1 MLLRTASRAE
11 WKWSSQNPK
20 MQKASIISRGFQW
33 IGIRFLTRHS
43 RTSWNTKVW
52 ALQLL
57 KRAPRVLPTWQS
69 MSGPELSVD
78 GWEGDRPLVDMH
90 LETRIL
96 FSLGWLSGGL
106 ESDCGEESV
115 EIVPDSLIEA
125 VQLTAFV
132 GGEVTIVG
140 KGLEETGGER
150 GVDTL
155 E

>member
-1 MLLRTASRAE
+1 M
-11 WKWSSQNPK
+11 SS
-20 MQKASIISRGFQW
+20 
-33 IGIRFLTRHS
+33 
-43 RTSWNTKVW
+43 
-52 ALQLL
+52 
-57 KRAPRVLPTWQS
+57 
-69 MSGPELSVD
+69 PELSVD